1 MGKGSSTQKASCM
14 FADSSGFRLPQDGR
28 KKYDHAKQFL
38 FQSFAHPNHI
48 RTVIMSDQP
57 LRPPEH
63 AQILVVGGGPSGS
76 YAAASLTLEGF
87 HVVLLEATAFPRYH
101 IGESLIPS
109 VRHHLR
115 FIGAEEKVASHGFF
129 KKPGA
134 AMKFN
139 QFKKEAYTDFIAL
152 GHDNN
157 AWNVTRSEFDKI
169 LLDHAESTG
178 THVFQSTRVSSLTF
192 SGKRPIS
199 ALWTHGPSSQ
209 SGTITFDY
217 LVDASGRAGL
227 MSNRYLKNRR
237 FNASL
242 KNVAMWAY
250 WQNTGVYA
258 RGTTAE
264 GSPYFEALSDE
275 SGWAWFIPLSTSL
288 TSVGIVRDQT
298 AFNRSAQACRS
309 RSSQSFSPF
318 PATPSMSFQ
327 DASPT
332 SSSAD
337 SLSVSSANLPS
348 HGTPPSSPSSPTFP
362 FSPGGSWF
370 APVGAEQRYLNAL
383 DHLAPGVKQLL
394 SPDGVMLRGE
404 SESDTVR
411 TASDYS
417 YSASYYA
424 GENFRIVGDAG
435 AFIDPFFSSGI
446 HLAMTGGLS
455 AAVSIAAS
463 IRGDC
468 PESEAAE
475 WHSQRVGVSYTRF
488 LIVVLSAYKQMRAQS
503 KNVLCD
509 IGEDNFDKAFSFLRP
524 VIQGNA
530 DLGPRLSEVEVQNA
544 LDFCA
549 GLFTPANTEVVNALL
564 KHFEG
569 IDLDGQLPP
578 SSVPEKT
585 FVEATI
591 PESKQD
597 TQHVSRPGRKRSGTI
612 DTVRRWLGKVSGI
625 SEQSGAR
632 ESDTRSPP
640 TILAAPERSPLLTR
654 RRGTISSTIPPLQL
668 TGQSSIHN
676 LPQRPTPPLL
686 DVHAPLLP
694 PIEIEKFVRQASLLP
709 PSEIGSASLTEDV
722 EVEMRRVLQKI
733 NARRVIH
740 REHSGLH
747 SLEEEALGAGYRV
760 RLQRGRLGLVHV
772 EVPE

>member
-1 MGKGSSTQKASCM
+1 MSS
-14 FADSSGFRLPQDGR
+14 
-28 KKYDHAKQFL
+28 H
-38 FQSFAHPNHI
+38 H
-48 RTVIMSDQP
+48 
-57 LRPPEH
+57 PPEH
-63 AQILVVGGGPSGS
+63 AQILIVGGGPSGS
-76 YAAASLTLEGF
+76 YAAASLALEGF
-87 HVVLLEATAFPRYH
+87 HVAR
-101 IGESLIPS
+101 ESLIPS

-139 QFKKEAYTDFIAL
+139 KYKKEAYTDFIAL

-169 LLDHAESTG
+169 LLDHAGSTG
-178 THVFQSTRVSSLTF
+178 AHVFQSTRVMSLAF
-192 SGKRPIS
+192 SGKRPTS

-237 FNASL
+237 FNSSL

-250 WQNTGVYA
+250 WRNTDVYA

-275 SGWAWFIPLSTSL
+275 SGWAWFIPLGGNL

-298 AFNRSAQACRS
+298 AFNKSAQAHKS
-309 RSSQSFSPF
+309 RSSQS
-318 PATPSMSFQ
+318 SF
-327 DASPT
+327 
-332 SSSAD
+332 
-337 SLSVSSANLPS
+337 SLSPVSP
-348 HGTPPSSPSSPTFP
+348 
-362 FSPGGSWF
+362 
-370 APVGAEQRYLNAL
+370 AL
-383 DHLAPGVKQLL
+383 DLAPGVRQLL
-394 SPDGVMLRGE
+394 GPDGVMVRGE

-424 GENFRIVGDAG
+424 GGNFRIVGDAG

-446 HLAMTGGLS
+446 HLAMTSGLS
-455 AAVSIAAS
+455 AAASIAAS

-503 KNVLCD
+503 KDVLCD

-530 DLGPRLSEVEVQNA
+530 DLGPRLSEIEVQNA

-549 GLFTPANTEVVNALL
+549 GLFTPINADAVKALR
-564 KHFEG
+564 KHFES
-569 IDLDGQLPP
+569 IDPGARLSP

-585 FVEATI
+585 LVEETI
-591 PESKQD
+591 TEAKQD
-597 TQHVSRPGRKRSGTI
+597 AQRVSHPGRKRT
-612 DTVRRWLGKVSGI
+612 
-625 SEQSGAR
+625 
-632 ESDTRSPP
+632 
-640 TILAAPERSPLLTR
+640 
-654 RRGTISSTIPPLQL
+654 
-668 TGQSSIHN
+668 
-676 LPQRPTPPLL
+676 
-686 DVHAPLLP
+686 LLP
-694 PIEIEKFVRQASLLP
+694 PL
-709 PSEIGSASLTEDV
+709 EIGSASEETEA
-722 EVEMRRVLQKI
+722 EMRRVLEKI

-772 EVPE
+772 EVSE

>member
-1 MGKGSSTQKASCM
+1 
-14 FADSSGFRLPQDGR
+14 
-28 KKYDHAKQFL
+28 
-38 FQSFAHPNHI
+38 
-48 RTVIMSDQP
+48 MSP
-57 LRPPEH
+57 IHPPEH

-76 YAAASLTLEGF
+76 YAAASLALEGF
-87 HVVLLEATAFPRYH
+87 HVVLLEATAYH

-178 THVFQSTRVSSLTF
+178 AHVFQSTRVLSLAF
-192 SGKRPIS
+192 SGERPTS

-250 WQNTGVYA
+250 WRNAGVYA
-258 RGTTAE
+258 RSTTAE

-275 SGWAWFIPLSTSL
+275 SGWAWFIPLGESL

-298 AFNRSAQACRS
+298 AFNRSAQAHRF
-309 RSSQSFSPF
+309 RSSQSFSPS
-318 PATPSMSFQ
+318 PVTPLVSFRG
-327 DASPT
+327 ASPT
-332 SSSAD
+332 SSSVD
-337 SLSVSSANLPS
+337 SLSPLSANPLS

-362 FSPGGSWF
+362 FSPGGSWS
-370 APVGAEQRYLNAL
+370 APVGAEQRYLSAL
-383 DHLAPGVKQLL
+383 DLAPGVKQLL
-394 SPDGVMLRGE
+394 CPDGVMLRGD
-404 SESDTVR
+404 SDSDTVR

-455 AAVSIAAS
+455 AAASIAAS

-503 KNVLCD
+503 KDVLCD

-549 GLFTPANTEVVNALL
+549 GLFTPVNTDVVKALR

-569 IDLDGQLPP
+569 IDLDAQLPP
-578 SSVPEKT
+578 SSRP
-585 FVEATI
+585 AT
-591 PESKQD
+591 
-597 TQHVSRPGRKRSGTI
+597 V
-612 DTVRRWLGKVSGI
+612 
-625 SEQSGAR
+625 
-632 ESDTRSPP
+632 
-640 TILAAPERSPLLTR
+640 
-654 RRGTISSTIPPLQL
+654 
-668 TGQSSIHN
+668 
-676 LPQRPTPPLL
+676 LL
-686 DVHAPLLP
+686 DVNAPLLP
-694 PIEIEKFVRQASLLP
+694 PKEIRNFARQASLLP
-709 PSEIGSASLTEDV
+709 PLEIGSASPTEA
-722 EVEMRRVLQKI
+722 EAELRRVLEKI

-760 RLQRGRLGLVHV
+760 RLQRGRLGLVYV
-772 EVPE
+772 EVSE

>member
-1 MGKGSSTQKASCM
+1 MSS
-14 FADSSGFRLPQDGR
+14 
-28 KKYDHAKQFL
+28 H
-38 FQSFAHPNHI
+38 H
-48 RTVIMSDQP
+48 
-57 LRPPEH
+57 PPEH
-63 AQILVVGGGPSGS
+63 AQILIVGGGPSGS
-76 YAAASLTLEGF
+76 YAAASLALEGF
-87 HVVLLEATAFPRYH
+87 HVVVLEATAFPRYH

-139 QFKKEAYTDFIAL
+139 KYKKEAYTDFIAL

-178 THVFQSTRVSSLTF
+178 AHVFQSTRVMSLAF
-192 SGKRPIS
+192 SGKRPTS

-237 FNASL
+237 FNSSL

-250 WQNTGVYA
+250 WRNTGVYA

-264 GSPYFEALSDE
+264 GSPYFEALSGAVVLSDNAKRTQRETDE
-275 SGWAWFIPLSTSL
+275 SGWAWFIPLGANL

-298 AFNRSAQACRS
+298 AFNKSAQAHRS
-309 RSSQSFSPF
+309 HSSQSSFSLPPVSPLITF
-318 PATPSMSFQ
+318 RGT
-327 DASPT
+327 SPT

-337 SLSVSSANLPS
+337 SLSLLSANPPS

-362 FSPGGSWF
+362 FSPGGSWS
-370 APVGAEQRYLNAL
+370 APVGAEQRYLSAL
-383 DHLAPGVKQLL
+383 DLAPGVRQLQG
-394 SPDGVMLRGE
+394 PDGVMVRGE

-424 GENFRIVGDAG
+424 GGNFRIVGDAG

-455 AAVSIAAS
+455 AAASIAAS

-468 PESEAAE
+468 SESEAAE

-503 KNVLCD
+503 KDVLCD

-524 VIQGNA
+524 GM
-530 DLGPRLSEVEVQNA
+530 
-544 LDFCA
+544 
-549 GLFTPANTEVVNALL
+549 
-564 KHFEG
+564 
-569 IDLDGQLPP
+569 GQIYKP
-578 SSVPEKT
+578 
-585 FVEATI
+585 
-591 PESKQD
+591 
-597 TQHVSRPGRKRSGTI
+597 
-612 DTVRRWLGKVSGI
+612 
-625 SEQSGAR
+625 
-632 ESDTRSPP
+632 RSP
-640 TILAAPERSPLLTR
+640 
-654 RRGTISSTIPPLQL
+654 
-668 TGQSSIHN
+668 
-676 LPQRPTPPLL
+676 
-686 DVHAPLLP
+686 
-694 PIEIEKFVRQASLLP
+694 
-709 PSEIGSASLTEDV
+709 
-722 EVEMRRVLQKI
+722 
-733 NARRVIH
+733 
-740 REHSGLH
+740 
-747 SLEEEALGAGYRV
+747 ALGN
-760 RLQRGRLGLVHV
+760 
-772 EVPE
+772 

>member
-1 MGKGSSTQKASCM
+1 
-14 FADSSGFRLPQDGR
+14 
-28 KKYDHAKQFL
+28 
-38 FQSFAHPNHI
+38 
-48 RTVIMSDQP
+48 MSDSP

-76 YAAASLTLEGF
+76 YAAASLALEGF

-139 QFKKEAYTDFIAL
+139 QYKKEAYTDFIAL

-192 SGKRPIS
+192 SGERPIS
-199 ALWTHGPSSQ
+199 AMWIHGPSSQ
-209 SGTITFDY
+209 SGTIMFDY

-227 MSNRYLKNRR
+227 MCNRYLKNRR

-242 KNVAMWAY
+242 KNVAVWAY
-250 WQNTGVYA
+250 WRNTGVYA

-275 SGWAWFIPLSTSL
+275 SGWAWFIPLSASL

-298 AFNRSAQACRS
+298 ACNISAQAYRS
-309 RSSQSFSPF
+309 RSSQSFSHF
-318 PATPSMSFQ
+318 PVTPLMSFR
-327 DASPT
+327 DTSPT

-337 SLSVSSANLPS
+337 SLSASSVNLLS

-370 APVGAEQRYLNAL
+370 ASVGAEQRYLSAL
-383 DHLAPGVKQLL
+383 DLAPGVKQLL

-404 SESDTVR
+404 SELDTVR

-417 YSASYYA
+417 YSASHYA

-455 AAVSIAAS
+455 AAASIAAS

-475 WHSQRVGVSYTRF
+475 WHSQRVAVSYTRF

-549 GLFTPANTEVVNALL
+549 GLFTPVNTEAVNALL

-569 IDLDGQLPP
+569 IDLDAQLAP

-585 FVEATI
+585 SVEATT
-591 PESKQD
+591 PEAKQD
-597 TQHVSRPGRKRSGTI
+597 AQYVPRPGRKRSGTI
-612 DTVRRWLGKVSGI
+612 DTVRKWLGKVSGI
-625 SEQSGAR
+625 SEESGGR
-632 ESDTRSPP
+632 EPGTCCPP
-640 TILAAPERSPLLTR
+640 ATPAAPERSPLLSR
-654 RRGTISSTIPPLQL
+654 RRGTMSSTIPPLQL
-668 TGQSSIHN
+668 TSQSSIHH
-676 LPQRPTPPLL
+676 LPQRPTTALL
-686 DVHAPLLP
+686 DVNAPLLP
-694 PIEIEKFVRQASLLP
+694 PIEIQNFARQASLLP
-709 PSEIGSASLTEDV
+709 PLEIGSASLTEDA
-722 EVEMRRVLQKI
+722 EAEMLRVLEKI

-772 EVPE
+772 EVSE

>member
-1 MGKGSSTQKASCM
+1 
-14 FADSSGFRLPQDGR
+14 
-28 KKYDHAKQFL
+28 
-38 FQSFAHPNHI
+38 
-48 RTVIMSDQP
+48 MSP
-57 LRPPEH
+57 LHPPEH
-63 AQILVVGGGPSGS
+63 AQILIVGGGPSGS
-76 YAAASLTLEGF
+76 YAAASLALEGF

-139 QFKKEAYTDFIAL
+139 QYKKEAYTDFIAL

-178 THVFQSTRVSSLTF
+178 AHVFQSTRVMSLAF
-192 SGKRPIS
+192 SGERPTS

-250 WQNTGVYA
+250 WRNTSVYG

-275 SGWAWFIPLSTSL
+275 SGWAWFIPLGANL

-298 AFNRSAQACRS
+298 AFNQSAQAHRS
-309 RSSQSFSPF
+309 RSSQSSFSPS
-318 PATPSMSFQ
+318 PVTPLISFRG
-327 DASPT
+327 ASLT
-332 SSSAD
+332 SSAD
-337 SLSVSSANLPS
+337 SLSLLSANPPS
-348 HGTPPSSPSSPTFP
+348 HVTPPSSPSSPTFP

-370 APVGAEQRYLNAL
+370 APVGAEQRYLSAL
-383 DHLAPGVKQLL
+383 NLAPRVRQLL
-394 SPDGVMLRGE
+394 GPDGVMVRGE

-455 AAVSIAAS
+455 AAASIAAS

-468 PESEAAE
+468 PEFEAAE

-503 KNVLCD
+503 KDVLCD

-530 DLGPRLSEVEVQNA
+530 DLGPRLSEIEVQNA

-549 GLFTPANTEVVNALL
+549 GLFTPINTDAVKALR
-564 KHFEG
+564 KHFESTDSD
-569 IDLDGQLPP
+569 IRLPP
-578 SSVPEKT
+578 SP
-585 FVEATI
+585 
-591 PESKQD
+591 
-597 TQHVSRPGRKRSGTI
+597 
-612 DTVRRWLGKVSGI
+612 VR
-625 SEQSGAR
+625 
-632 ESDTRSPP
+632 
-640 TILAAPERSPLLTR
+640 
-654 RRGTISSTIPPLQL
+654 
-668 TGQSSIHN
+668 GQSPTHN
-676 LPQRPTPPLL
+676 LPQRPITALM
-686 DVHAPLLP
+686 DVNGPLLP
-694 PIEIEKFVRQASLLP
+694 PIEIQNFARQASLLP
-709 PSEIGSASLTEDV
+709 PLAIGSASEETEA
-722 EVEMRRVLQKI
+722 EMRRVLEKI

-772 EVPE
+772 EVSE

>member
-1 MGKGSSTQKASCM
+1 MSS
-14 FADSSGFRLPQDGR
+14 
-28 KKYDHAKQFL
+28 H
-38 FQSFAHPNHI
+38 H
-48 RTVIMSDQP
+48 
-57 LRPPEH
+57 PPEH
-63 AQILVVGGGPSGS
+63 AQILIVGGGPSGS
-76 YAAASLTLEGF
+76 YAAASLALEGF

-139 QFKKEAYTDFIAL
+139 KYKKEAYTDFIAL

-178 THVFQSTRVSSLTF
+178 AHVFQSTRVMSLAF
-192 SGKRPIS
+192 SGKRPTS

-227 MSNRYLKNRR
+227 MSNRYLKNRH
-237 FNASL
+237 FNSSL

-250 WQNTGVYA
+250 WRNTGVYA

-275 SGWAWFIPLSTSL
+275 SGWAWFIPLGENL

-298 AFNRSAQACRS
+298 AFNKSAQAHRS
-309 RSSQSFSPF
+309 HSSQSSFSLSPVSPLITF
-318 PATPSMSFQ
+318 RG
-327 DASPT
+327 ASST
-332 SSSAD
+332 TSSAD
-337 SLSVSSANLPS
+337 SLSLLSANPPS

-370 APVGAEQRYLNAL
+370 APVGAEQRYLSAL
-383 DHLAPGVKQLL
+383 DLAPGVRQLRG
-394 SPDGVMLRGE
+394 PDGVMVRGE

-455 AAVSIAAS
+455 AAASIAAS

-503 KNVLCD
+503 KDVLCD

-530 DLGPRLSEVEVQNA
+530 DLGPRLSEIEVQNA

-549 GLFTPANTEVVNALL
+549 GLFTPINTDAVKALG
-564 KHFEG
+564 KHFES
-569 IDLDGQLPP
+569 IDPDARLPP

-585 FVEATI
+585 LVEGTI
-591 PESKQD
+591 AEAKQD
-597 TQHVSRPGRKRSGTI
+597 TQRVSHPGRKRSGTI

-625 SEQSGAR
+625 SEQCEER
-632 ESDTRSPP
+632 EPSIGCPP
-640 TILAAPERSPLLTR
+640 ITPAAPERSPLLSR
-654 RRGTISSTIPPLQL
+654 RRGTISSTISPLQV
-668 TGQSSIHN
+668 TGQSPTHN
-676 LPQRPTPPLL
+676 LPQRPATALL
-686 DVHAPLLP
+686 DVNAPLLP
-694 PIEIEKFVRQASLLP
+694 PIEIQNFARQAALLP
-709 PSEIGSASLTEDV
+709 PLEIGSASEETEA
-722 EVEMRRVLQKI
+722 EMRRVLEKI

-772 EVPE
+772 EAE

>member
-1 MGKGSSTQKASCM
+1 MSS
-14 FADSSGFRLPQDGR
+14 
-28 KKYDHAKQFL
+28 H
-38 FQSFAHPNHI
+38 H
-48 RTVIMSDQP
+48 
-57 LRPPEH
+57 PPEH
-63 AQILVVGGGPSGS
+63 AQILIVGGGPSGS
-76 YAAASLTLEGF
+76 YAAASLALEGF

-139 QFKKEAYTDFIAL
+139 KYKKEAYTDFIAL

-178 THVFQSTRVSSLTF
+178 AHVFQSTRVMSLAF
-192 SGKRPIS
+192 SGKRPTS

-237 FNASL
+237 FNSSL

-250 WQNTGVYA
+250 WRNTGVYA

-275 SGWAWFIPLSTSL
+275 SGWAWFIPLGANL

-298 AFNRSAQACRS
+298 AFNKSAQAHRS
-309 RSSQSFSPF
+309 RR
-318 PATPSMSFQ
+318 
-327 DASPT
+327 
-332 SSSAD
+332 
-337 SLSVSSANLPS
+337 
-348 HGTPPSSPSSPTFP
+348 
-362 FSPGGSWF
+362 
-370 APVGAEQRYLNAL
+370 AEQRYLSAL
-383 DHLAPGVKQLL
+383 DLAPGVRQLL
-394 SPDGVMLRGE
+394 GPDGVMARGE

-424 GENFRIVGDAG
+424 GGNFRIVGDAG

-455 AAVSIAAS
+455 AAASIAAS

-503 KNVLCD
+503 KDVLCD

-530 DLGPRLSEVEVQNA
+530 DLGPRLSEIEVQNA

-549 GLFTPANTEVVNALL
+549 GLFTPINADAVKALR
-564 KHFEG
+564 KHFES
-569 IDLDGQLPP
+569 IDPDARLPP
-578 SSVPEKT
+578 SSVPET
-585 FVEATI
+585 TLVEDTI
-591 PESKQD
+591 TEAKQD
-597 TQHVSRPGRKRSGTI
+597 TQRVSHPGRKRSGTI
-612 DTVRRWLGKVSGI
+612 DTVRRWLGK
-625 SEQSGAR
+625 
-632 ESDTRSPP
+632 
-640 TILAAPERSPLLTR
+640 AA
-654 RRGTISSTIPPLQL
+654 
-668 TGQSSIHN
+668 
-676 LPQRPTPPLL
+676 
-686 DVHAPLLP
+686 LLP
-694 PIEIEKFVRQASLLP
+694 PL
-709 PSEIGSASLTEDV
+709 EIGSASEETEA
-722 EVEMRRVLQKI
+722 EMRRVLEKI

-772 EVPE
+772 GVSE

>member
-1 MGKGSSTQKASCM
+1 
-14 FADSSGFRLPQDGR
+14 
-28 KKYDHAKQFL
+28 
-38 FQSFAHPNHI
+38 
-48 RTVIMSDQP
+48 
-57 LRPPEH
+57 
-63 AQILVVGGGPSGS
+63 
-76 YAAASLTLEGF
+76 
-87 HVVLLEATAFPRYH
+87 
-101 IGESLIPS
+101 
-109 VRHHLR
+109 
-115 FIGAEEKVASHGFF
+115 
-129 KKPGA
+129 
-134 AMKFN
+134 MKFN
-139 QFKKEAYTDFIAL
+139 QYKKEAYTDFIAL

-178 THVFQSTRVSSLTF
+178 VHVFQSTRVVSLAF
-192 SGKRPIS
+192 SGERPTS
-199 ALWTHGPSSQ
+199 ALWTHAPSSQ
-209 SGTITFDY
+209 SGTVTFDY
-217 LVDASGRAGL
+217 LIDASGRAGL

-242 KNVAMWAY
+242 KNVATWAY
-250 WQNTGVYA
+250 WRNTGVYA

-275 SGWAWFIPLSTSL
+275 SGWAWFIPLSEGL

-298 AFNRSAQACRS
+298 AFNRSAQAHRS
-309 RSSQSFSPF
+309 RSSQSFSSSPVA
-318 PATPSMSFQ
+318 PLMSFR

-337 SLSVSSANLPS
+337 SLSLSSANLPL
-348 HGTPPSSPSSPTFP
+348 HGTPPSSPSSPSFP

-370 APVGAEQRYLNAL
+370 APVGAEQRYLSAL
-383 DHLAPGVKQLL
+383 DLAPGVKQLL
-394 SPDGVMLRGE
+394 GPDGVMLRGE

-417 YSASYYA
+417 YSASCYA
-424 GENFRIVGDAG
+424 GEYFRLVGDAG

-455 AAVSIAAS
+455 AAASIAAS
-463 IRGDC
+463 IREDC

-549 GLFTPANTEVVNALL
+549 GLFTPVNTDAVNALR
-564 KHFEG
+564 KNFGG
-569 IDLDGQLPP
+569 IDLDAQLPQ
-578 SSVPEKT
+578 SSVPEKAS
-585 FVEATI
+585 VEDTI
-591 PESKQD
+591 TEAQHD
-597 TQHVSRPGRKRSGTI
+597 TQHISRPGRKRSGTI
-612 DTVRRWLGKVSGI
+612 DTVRRWLGKVGGI
-625 SEQSGAR
+625 SEQCEER
-632 ESDTRSPP
+632 EPGTRCPP
-640 TILAAPERSPLLTR
+640 TTPTTPERSPLLSR
-654 RRGTISSTIPPLQL
+654 RRGTISGTTSPLQV
-668 TGQSSIHN
+668 TGQSPTHN
-676 LPQRPTPPLL
+676 PSQRPATALL
-686 DVHAPLLP
+686 DVNAPLLP
-694 PIEIEKFVRQASLLP
+694 PLEIQKFARRASLLP
-709 PSEIGSASLTEDV
+709 PFEIGSAPPTE
-722 EVEMRRVLQKI
+722 EAEAEMRRVLEKI

-760 RLQRGRLGLVHV
+760 RLERGRLGLVHV
-772 EVPE
+772 EVSE